1 MKCPNCSAEIFLN
14 DKFCGECGEKVEHLT
29 KNSESENGNTESE
42 QIHTSNGYNA
52 SNNEMESFQ
61 SETAPAGGSA
71 AMDKGNAMNSYV
83 SSGLELVKTSFK
95 NPGKM
100 IGSKDY
106 FPPAITASVI
116 GILVLLFSVLTFIF
130 ARSSTSDAA
139 TFYGGTIV
147 PASMLIQLFMY
158 TLLLF
163 ALFFGI
169 LFALNALVIENSVPW
184 QKALNDYAVSS
195 IVVISFYIFGMI
207 LEMIRLYEI
216 GAIFLAIGGLLFA
229 FAPLYIFLRYAEN
242 NNTKFDSFYSLVLY
256 IIFSAIAYYI
266 VARIIIAQIAD
277 SALGSL
283 LNTF

>member
-14 DKFCGECGEKVEHLT
+14 DRFCGECGEKVEHLT
-29 KNSESENGNTESE
+29 KNAESENADTESE
-42 QIHTSNGYNA
+42 HIHNSNGYNA
-52 SNNEMESFQ
+52 SNNDMKSFQ
-61 SETAPAGGSA
+61 SETVPAGGSTEVN
-71 AMDKGNAMNSYV
+71 KGNEMNSHV
-83 SSGLELVKTSFK
+83 SSGLEMLKTAFK
-95 NPGKM
+95 NPGKS
-100 IGSKDY
+100 IGSKEY

-116 GILVLLFSVLTFIF
+116 GLFILLFSVLTFIF
-130 ARSSTSDAA
+130 ARSSTSEVA
-139 TFYGGTIV
+139 TFYGETIV
-147 PASMLIQLFMY
+147 PASILIQLFMY

-169 LFALNALVIENSVPW
+169 LFALNALIIKNSVPW

-195 IVVISFYIFGMI
+195 IVVISFYIFGVI

-266 VARIIIAQIAD
+266 VVRIIIAQIAD
-277 SALGSL
+277 SALGNL